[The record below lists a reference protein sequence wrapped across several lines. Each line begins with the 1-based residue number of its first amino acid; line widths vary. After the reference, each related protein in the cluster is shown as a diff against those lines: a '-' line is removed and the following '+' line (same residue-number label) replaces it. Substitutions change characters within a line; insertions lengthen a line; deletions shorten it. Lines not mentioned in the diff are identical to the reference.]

1 MASREFLKI
10 MKNARSGDAFAQQ
23 KIGEIYLFGE
33 PGTPKNISNA
43 LLWLEKYSVTTGF
56 IKDISNLIISNLAL
70 DDVLS
75 KEQAK
80 FAWKCIVHS
89 ASAGQTLARWL
100 FTQVIA
106 HLNTSGQSSYAA
118 FNSLIATDW
127 SEAGSLADFKEL
139 AFKYLEE
146 LADLDSFEEQ
156 INARKLLAQCLDDG
170 RLGKKDQERSK
181 KIMLHLA
188 KQNNEVGLT
197 SLLSLA
203 SGSVG
208 KELLP
213 ALEIHLPTLLSSKK
227 HVAEHALIYWTA
239 WQYLQNI
246 DALEIAAEL
255 GFSPAQ
261 LTLGLRLAKLE
272 GANLSLGSQVEVSE
286 TGGNARL
293 KQAVYWLKLAAKKGD
308 RDAWFALGLINRMP
322 QYSGYS
328 AEDSDACFDK
338 AADLGHPQAQYR
350 KGSSLWRKRAQID
363 EAIEGLQAS
372 YWVWQASQQGIT
384 EAEEL
389 LSKIMLSCPNAS
401 LNRWHA
407 LANAVKK
414 SLEESSHRFT
424 GDMLLTC
431 HRVIVANQLNL
442 SKAELLLADI
452 PSIQHEH
459 GAVIDIREHS
469 PRSTPKLIQIET
481 LEQRKALMMA
491 SKAFASAFSNSVIDE
506 GNLRQRR
513 YRLEK
518 LMQTFNVAEE
528 NLSDEDIDE

>member
-1 MASREFLKI
+1 

-43 LLWLEKYSVTTGF
+43 LLWLEKYSITTGF
-56 IKDISNLIISNLAL
+56 IRDISNLIVSNLAL

-100 FTQVIA
+100 FTQVIF

-118 FNSLIATDW
+118 FNSLITTDW
-127 SEAGSLADFKEL
+127 SEVGSLDDMFGL
-139 AFKYLEE
+139 ALRYLEE
-146 LADLDSFEEQ
+146 LADLDSFEDQ
-156 INARKLLAQCLDDG
+156 IKAQKLLAQCLDDG
-170 RLGKKDQERSK
+170 RLGKKDPERSK

-188 KQNNEVGLT
+188 KQNNEVGLA

-203 SGSVG
+203 SSSVG

-213 ALEIHLPTLLSSKK
+213 ALEIHLPTLLGSKK
-227 HVAEHALIYWTA
+227 HLAEHTLIYWAA
-239 WQYLQNI
+239 WQHLQNI
-246 DALEIAAEL
+246 EALEIAAEL

-272 GANLSLGSQVEVSE
+272 EKNSSLENTSEVSE

-384 EAEEL
+384 EAQEL

-401 LNRWHA
+401 LNRWNL
-407 LANAVKK
+407 LANAVIKT
-414 SLEESSHRFT
+414 LGESSHRFT

-491 SKAFASAFSNSVIDE
+491 SKSFANAFSNSVVDE

-518 LMQTFNVAEE
+518 LMQSLDIAEDGGSE
-528 NLSDEDIDE
+528 DDTDE

>member
-1 MASREFLKI
+1 M
-10 MKNARSGDAFAQQ
+10 
-23 KIGEIYLFGE
+23 
-33 PGTPKNISNA
+33 
-43 LLWLEKYSVTTGF
+43 
-56 IKDISNLIISNLAL
+56 
-70 DDVLS
+70 
-75 KEQAK
+75 
-80 FAWKCIVHS
+80 
-89 ASAGQTLARWL
+89 
-100 FTQVIA
+100 
-106 HLNTSGQSSYAA
+106 
-118 FNSLIATDW
+118 
-127 SEAGSLADFKEL
+127 
-139 AFKYLEE
+139 
-146 LADLDSFEEQ
+146 
-156 INARKLLAQCLDDG
+156 
-170 RLGKKDQERSK
+170 
-181 KIMLHLA
+181 
-188 KQNNEVGLT
+188 
-197 SLLSLA
+197 
-203 SGSVG
+203 
-208 KELLP
+208 
-213 ALEIHLPTLLSSKK
+213 
-227 HVAEHALIYWTA
+227 
-239 WQYLQNI
+239 
-246 DALEIAAEL
+246 
-255 GFSPAQ
+255 
-261 LTLGLRLAKLE
+261 
-272 GANLSLGSQVEVSE
+272 EVSE

-308 RDAWFALGLINRMP
+308 RDAWFAQGLINRMP

-372 YWVWQASQQGIT
+372 YWVWQASQQGVT

-442 SKAELLLADI
+442 SKAELLLADV

-459 GAVIDIREHS
+459 GAVIDIREYS

-528 NLSDEDIDE
+528 NLSDEDMNE